1 MCEETSFTK
10 PGPSSHRRTDDHNSC
25 GGEIVDC
32 PHKQQQVLN
41 YYMRSQGTAPMSAGK
56 VPGPWGSDRSSQPAL
71 HPHRS
76 SSAGSCSLLL
86 FLSFLVKE
94 SPYQPAAKVEVMLWQ
109 QAGRQ
114 LMLSVARPNAQVCSC
129 GTRTDRPGRTEG
141 RAFRGQILCP
151 FLDQH
156 HALRLDLGVRAP
168 YRLCPAQAAC
178 KNPGVKFSY

>member
-25 GGEIVDC
+25 GGEIADC
-32 PHKQQQVLN
+32 LHKQQVLN
-41 YYMRSQGTAPMSAGK
+41 YYKRSRGTVPMSAGK
-56 VPGPWGSDRSSQPAL
+56 VPGPWGRDRSSQPAL
-71 HPHRS
+71 HPHCS

-94 SPYQPAAKVEVMLWQ
+94 SPYQPAAKVEVMLWH
-109 QAGRQ
+109 QACRQ

-129 GTRTDRPGRTEG
+129 GILTDRPGRTEG
-141 RAFRGQILCP
+141 WAFRGQILCP

-156 HALRLDLGVRAP
+156 HALHLDLGARAP
-168 YRLCPAQAAC
+168 
-178 KNPGVKFSY
+178 